1 MTLSDP
7 IADMLTRI
15 RNASVA
21 RHAEL
26 RLPSSRVKREIARIL
41 AEEGFIESYSTS
53 QDGVQEML
61 TLRLKYV
68 EGRTPVV
75 AGLKR
80 ISKPGLRVYARKT
93 EIPRVLGGLG
103 LAILSTSQG
112 IMTGTQA
119 RKLNLGGE
127 VLCYVW

>member
-1 MTLSDP
+1 
-7 IADMLTRI
+7 
-15 RNASVA
+15 
-21 RHAEL
+21 
-26 RLPSSRVKREIARIL
+26 VKREIARIL
-41 AEEGFIESYSTS
+41 TEEGFIDGYSTS
-53 QDGVQEML
+53 QDGIQEML
-61 TLRLKYV
+61 SLQLKYV

-75 AGLKR
+75 SGLKR

-103 LAILSTSQG
+103 MAILSTSRG
-112 IMTGTQA
+112 IMTGSQA

>member
-1 MTLSDP
+1 MNSTDP

-15 RNASVA
+15 RNASLA
-21 RHAEL
+21 RHREL
-26 RLPSSRVKREIARIL
+26 TLPSSRIKREIARIL
-41 AEEGFIESYSTS
+41 VEEGFVDDYATN
-53 QDGVQEML
+53 QDGIQEML

-75 AGLKR
+75 SGLKR

-103 LAILSTSQG
+103 VVIVSTSQG

-119 RKLNLGGE
+119 RRAELGGE
-127 VLCYVW
+127 VLAYIW